1 MKQLLLDALKG
12 CVADYAEIC
21 FEATDSTSFSYQGEN
36 LENAGTLCGVSGMV
50 RACVKGGWGTC
61 TFDTLDHLKEKVAS
75 ACADA
80 ALVGNEKTILADC
93 VVVPELLAPAT
104 FLHDFRGVSLDEKIR
119 QLKIYNDIILKSGS
133 AVKSSNVSYMEK
145 FRRVYFVSTRG
156 DYHMKEIPRVVL
168 RLTAFARKGDQ
179 VQPATES
186 FSSLNDYDVIL
197 NRENVALEVAER
209 ANALLSAPKCEGGR
223 STVILRPDFAGVF
236 IHEAFGHLSEADFL
250 YENPQMRDLMKIGR
264 SVGTEKLNVFDDGTI
279 SGKLGSMPLDDEGV
293 PMQKT
298 QLIRKGELVGHL
310 HSRETAGKMGAEVT
324 GNARRISASKEPIVR
339 MTNTYIAPG
348 ESTKEEL
355 FSGVDDGIYACGAFG
370 GQTMMEMFTFSAA
383 YAYRIRKGKKA
394 ELIRDVVLSGNVFET
409 MHNIDAV
416 ANDFE
421 LRNTGGGCG
430 KGGQFPLPVTCGA
443 PHIRLR
449 DVLIGGN

>member
-1 MKQLLLDALKG
+1 
-12 CVADYAEIC
+12 
-21 FEATDSTSFSYQGEN
+21 
-36 LENAGTLCGVSGMV
+36 
-50 RACVKGGWGTC
+50 
-61 TFDTLDHLKEKVAS
+61 
-75 ACADA
+75 
-80 ALVGNEKTILADC
+80 
-93 VVVPELLAPAT
+93 
-104 FLHDFRGVSLDEKIR
+104 
-119 QLKIYNDIILKSGS
+119 
-133 AVKSSNVSYMEK
+133 
-145 FRRVYFVSTRG
+145 
-156 DYHMKEIPRVVL
+156 
-168 RLTAFARKGDQ
+168 
-179 VQPATES
+179 
-186 FSSLNDYDVIL
+186 
-197 NRENVALEVAER
+197 
-209 ANALLSAPKCEGGR
+209 
-223 STVILRPDFAGVF
+223 
-236 IHEAFGHLSEADFL
+236 
-250 YENPQMRDLMKIGR
+250 
-264 SVGTEKLNVFDDGTI
+264 
-279 SGKLGSMPLDDEGV
+279 
-293 PMQKT
+293 
-298 QLIRKGELVGHL
+298 VGHL
-310 HSRETAGKMGAEVT
+310 HSRETAGKMGAEAT
-324 GNARRISASKEPIVR
+324 GNARRTSASKEPIVR